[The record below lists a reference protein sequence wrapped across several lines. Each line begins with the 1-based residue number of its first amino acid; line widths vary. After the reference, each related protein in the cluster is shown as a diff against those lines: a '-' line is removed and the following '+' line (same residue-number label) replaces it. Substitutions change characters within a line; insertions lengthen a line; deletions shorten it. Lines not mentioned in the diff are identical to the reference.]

1 MKTPCPAHRPILAL
15 VLALAAMATQA
26 APLPTVV
33 DKVLLLQP
41 GVRSAQAL
49 LRAAEAQ
56 ITQARS
62 DFAPTLGLSY
72 RNTDSRD
79 ETQGNPVDRRLRR
92 NDASLRWNI
101 FNGAADTHR
110 LRSAA
115 FGRDAAE
122 ADLDN
127 VLEQLTYEITEAYTD
142 VVRLR
147 QTMDSLRA
155 TLERQEQVAANVAR
169 RVEAGRI
176 PSAELD
182 LIHVRQIQNQ
192 ALLGQLRA
200 QLGTAEY
207 RYRLL
212 AGEAPEALVT
222 PSLRTD
228 AKAGD
233 LDALV
238 ERIRERSP
246 RLRAALQR
254 SAARQA
260 DIGVARGSFFPSVDL
275 SFSKRLD
282 NHSNPVP
289 VTDTDRSTQLQVS
302 IDIPLGGKNLGRHT
316 EAVARH
322 QAAQADADKLLLK
335 VSRELTDL
343 HHQYLEASGIAPR
356 LEQRVMAAQ
365 RVAAAYALHFEA
377 GRRSLND
384 LSIAQD
390 ELFSGQRALI
400 ENRAQQI
407 TLQAQL
413 LSLAGELREALRT
426 RYQAAPITP
435 ELLGTEP
442 YSPAFAAAPLPVIE
456 APPAPR
462 MDLDEAATS
471 PTATAGLPPAR
482 QIQAWA
488 TAWSAGD
495 YTAYRSFYAEDFRPG
510 RGRSLA
516 GWEEERRRRLA
527 EARSPQILIED
538 VQVRSTGA
546 ERVSLRFVQRY
557 SAGHYQDVV
566 RKQLDWAR
574 QDGRWKIVA
583 ETVLAAPAKA
593 TAEVTPEP

>member
-1 MKTPCPAHRPILAL
+1 MKPTRPTQRPLLALLLILAPL
-15 VLALAAMATQA
+15 TAQA

-33 DKVLLLQP
+33 DKVLLQQP

-56 ITQARS
+56 ITQTRS

-72 RNTDSRD
+72 RNANSRD

-92 NDASLRWNI
+92 NDASLRWNL

-110 LRSAA
+110 MRSAA

-127 VLEQLTYEITEAYTD
+127 VLEQLAYEITEAYTD

-147 QTMDSLRA
+147 QTMDSLHA
-155 TLERQEQVAANVAR
+155 TLERQEQVAAMVAR

-182 LIHVRQIQNQ
+182 LIRVRQIQNQ
-192 ALLGQLRA
+192 ALLGQVRA
-200 QLGTAEY
+200 QLGSAEY

-212 AGEAPEALVT
+212 TSEAPEALIA

-228 AKAGD
+228 TEAGD
-233 LDALV
+233 MDALL

-275 SFSKRLD
+275 SVSKRLD

-316 EAVARH
+316 EAVERH
-322 QAAQADADKLLLK
+322 QAAQADADDLLLK
-335 VSRELTDL
+335 VSREITDL
-343 HHQYLEASGIAPR
+343 QRRHQEACGIAR
-356 LEQRVMAAQ
+356 QLEHRVMAAQ
-365 RVAAAYALHFEA
+365 RVAAAYELHFEA

-390 ELFSGQRALI
+390 ELFNSQRTLI
-400 ENRAQQI
+400 ENRAQQT

-413 LSLAGELREALRT
+413 LSLAGELRQALRT

-435 ELLGTEP
+435 ELLGTAP
-442 YSPAFAAAPLPVIE
+442 YSPVLAAAPLPVIE
-456 APPAPR
+456 APPTPHIA
-462 MDLDEAATS
+462 LEE
-471 PTATAGLPPAR
+471 TATTADLPPAR
-482 QIQAWA
+482 QTQAWA

-495 YTAYRSFYAEDFRPG
+495 YATYRSFYAEDFKPG

-516 GWEEERRRRLA
+516 DWEDERRRRLA

-538 VQVRSTGA
+538 LQVHATHA
-546 ERVSLRFVQRY
+546 DRVSLRFVQRY
-557 SAGHYQDVV
+557 RAGHYQDVV
-566 RKQLDWAR
+566 RKLLVWAR
-574 QDGRWKIVA
+574 HDGRWKIVT
-583 ETVLAAPAKA
+583 ETVLATPASTEA
-593 TAEVTPEP
+593 RSTL

>member
-1 MKTPCPAHRPILAL
+1 MKLLRPPHRPLLAL
-15 VLALAAMATQA
+15 LLTLATMAAQA

-33 DKVLLLQP
+33 DTVLLQQP

-56 ITQARS
+56 ITQVRS

-72 RNTDSRD
+72 RNANSRD
-79 ETQGNPVDRRLRR
+79 ETLGSPVDRRLRR
-92 NDASLRWNI
+92 NDASLRWNL

-127 VLEQLTYEITEAYTD
+127 VLEQLAYEITEAYTD

-147 QTMDSLRA
+147 QTMDSLQA
-155 TLERQEQVAANVAR
+155 TLERQEQVAAMVAR

-182 LIHVRQIQNQ
+182 LIRVRQIQNQ

-200 QLGTAEY
+200 QLGSAEY

-212 AGEAPEALVT
+212 TGEAPEALVA
-222 PSLRTD
+222 PSLRSD

-238 ERIRERSP
+238 DRIRERSP

-302 IDIPLGGKNLGRHT
+302 IDIPLGGRNLGRHT
-316 EAVARH
+316 EAVERH
-322 QAAQADADKLLLK
+322 QAAQADADDLLLK
-335 VSRELTDL
+335 VSREITDL
-343 HHQYLEASGIAPR
+343 RRQSQEARDIAPR

-365 RVAAAYALHFEA
+365 RVAAAYELHFEA

-390 ELFSGQRALI
+390 ELFGGQRALI
-400 ENRAQQI
+400 ENRAQQT

-426 RYQAAPITP
+426 RYQAAPIAP
-435 ELLGTEP
+435 QLLGTEP

-462 MDLDEAATS
+462 MDLEE
-471 PTATAGLPPAR
+471 TATTADLAPAR
-482 QIQAWA
+482 QTQAWA
-488 TAWSAGD
+488 SAWSAGD
-495 YTAYRSFYAEDFRPG
+495 YAAYRGFYAEDFKPG
-510 RGRSLA
+510 RGRNLPE
-516 GWEEERRRRLA
+516 WEDERRRRLA

-538 VQVRSTGA
+538 LQVRA
-546 ERVSLRFVQRY
+546 AHADRVSLRFVQHYR
-557 SAGHYQDVV
+557 AGHYQDVV

-574 QDGRWKIVA
+574 HDGRWKIVA
-583 ETVLAAPAKA
+583 ETVLATPAKA
-593 TAEVTPEP
+593 TAEASPAP